1 MGHTKEKYFKKVKN
15 AKYKKLF
22 SKNCYLWAIVQSKER
37 FGSSKAVE
45 ETHSNKVQSSLVE
58 L

>member
-1 MGHTKEKYFKKVKN
+1 M
-15 AKYKKLF
+15 AIQII
-22 SKNCYLWAIVQSKER
+22 SKNFYLWAIVQSKER

-45 ETHSNKVQSSLVE
+45 ETHSNRVQSSLVG